1 MAPCVRMS
9 IDGRGHV
16 PRPFF
21 FLREQDLF
29 THVLAID

>member
-1 MAPCVRMS
+1 MEPCVRIS

-16 PRPFF
+16 PRLF